1 MAIYK
6 VRITEYLSRIVEI
19 ELDDEF
25 DEGDALA
32 EIRNEYFNGD
42 IVLGYDDF
50 DDVEFNIYEE

>member
-1 MAIYK
+1 MATYK

-42 IVLGYDDF
+42 IVLGYEDF

>member
-1 MAIYK
+1 MAKYK

-50 DDVEFNIYEE
+50 DDVEFNIY

>member
-1 MAIYK
+1 MATYK